1 LFLPKGTPRAIVE
14 RINAEVDRAMREESI
29 LKRMA
34 ALGAD
39 QPPTEQRTPRALRVL
54 VRSEFAKWVP
64 LVRTAGAVGE

>member
-14 RINAEVDRAMREESI
+14 RINAEVDRAMREEAI

-39 QPPTEQRTPRALRVL
+39 QPPPEQCTPQALRVL
-54 VRSEFAKWVP
+54 VRSDIAKWVP